1 MKGRALWVL
10 AGFFSV
16 CAAAAENSPF
26 AGVWEGTVNELP
38 GVEIAIHQDGGLL
51 AGTVSF
57 YFQTRPNESEKWGV
71 ESKTTLPLLALKVE
85 GSVLTFETIHHK
97 THGSGELGP
106 NVRFRMELRG
116 ANEAAFSRLGSSPD
130 AGVGLKLTRRK

>member
-1 MKGRALWVL
+1 MKGRVLWLL

-16 CAAAAENSPF
+16 CAGAAESPF
-26 AGVWEGTVNELP
+26 AGVWEGTVHELP

-57 YFQTRPNESEKWGV
+57 YFQTRPNESEKWRV
-71 ESKTTLPLLALKVE
+71 ASKTTLPLLALKAE
-85 GSVLTFETIHHK
+85 GSVLTFETIHHQ
-97 THGSGELGP
+97 THGSAELGP

-116 ANEAAFSRLGSSPD
+116 ANEAAFSRLGTSPD
-130 AGVGLKLTRRK
+130 PGAGLKLTRRK

>member
-1 MKGRALWVL
+1 MKGRVLWLL
-10 AGFFSV
+10 AGFLSV
-16 CAAAAENSPF
+16 CAVAAESPF

-38 GVEIAIHQDGGLL
+38 GVEIAIHQDAGLL

-57 YFQTRPNESEKWGV
+57 YFQTRPNESEKWRV

-85 GSVLTFETIHHK
+85 GSVLTFEAIHHK

-106 NVRFRMELRG
+106 NVRFRVELSG
-116 ANEAAFSRLGSSPD
+116 ANEAAFSRLGTSPD
-130 AGVGLKLTRRK
+130 PGAGLKLRRRK